1 MSNVAVFN
9 PSKVPTF
16 AKGRTS
22 ALSQAL
28 GGNAG
33 GGRKGKSISIRG
45 GVFRLISDGK
55 EVAAIDD
62 RHLDVVIVAAAPK
75 IGRTFF
81 AEKYEEGK
89 NVGPTCWSADGDKPD
104 AKAANPQHSN
114 CADCPQN
121 IQGSGEGNSRAC
133 GFKQPI
139 AVVLA
144 NDVGGD
150 ALALTLP
157 ATSIFGKEVNGD
169 MPLKAYAAW
178 LAAQGINPEE
188 VVTRMR
194 FDTKAAVPK
203 LYFKT
208 MRWLSDDEF
217 ADVEPKL
224 DSEEVQKM
232 ATLSFSPS
240 APQVAA
246 PAPMLEGTRPK
257 AAASRK
263 KAVEVDDAGD
273 EEPAVRKE
281 AAPTNAVPK
290 KSGIAATVDA
300 WDTDD

>member
-1 MSNVAVFN
+1 MSNVTVFN

-16 AKGRTS
+16 AKSRG
-22 ALSQAL
+22 LSTIAKSL
-28 GGNAG
+28 TGGAG
-33 GGRKGKSISIRG
+33 GGGKNISIKG

-55 EVAAIDD
+55 EIASIDD
-62 RHLDVVIVAAAPK
+62 RHLDVVVVAAAPK
-75 IGRTFF
+75 VGRTFYMG
-81 AEKYEEGK
+81 KYEEGK
-89 NVGPTCWSADGDKPD
+89 TTAPSCWSADGDKPD
-104 AKAANPQHSN
+104 ASIESPQHSN

-133 GFKQPI
+133 RFSQRI

-144 NDVGGD
+144 NDVEGD
-150 ALALTLP
+150 PLSLSLP

-169 MPLKAYAAW
+169 MPLQAYARW
-178 LAAQGINPEE
+178 LAAQNINPEE

-217 ADVEPKL
+217 ADVEPKI

-246 PAPMLEGTRPK
+246 PAPMIEGTRPK